1 MGIRL
6 QIITRS
12 LWIYPVVAG
21 GCNGCQL
28 EILACL
34 SPAYDLERFGV
45 RLAAGVPH
53 ADALAVSGCM
63 TQRNIKRI
71 KRLFQEMPGPGIVVA
86 VGTCALGQG
95 MFQRGTVISKPADA
109 VLPVHLYIPGC
120 PPKPEAVIAG
130 LGKLIKI
137 IRQNPDR

>member
-21 GCNGCQL
+21 GCNGCQIEL
-28 EILACL
+28 LACL

-45 RLAAGVPH
+45 RLAAGVAQ
-53 ADALAVSGCM
+53 ADAMAVSGCM
-63 TQRNIKRI
+63 TLRNAKRV
-71 KRLFQEMPGPGIVVA
+71 KKLFQEMPGPGIVVLM
-86 VGTCALGQG
+86 GTCALGQG
-95 MFQRGTVISKPADA
+95 VFQGSKVLSKPANA

-120 PPKPEAVIAG
+120 PPRPEAVIAG